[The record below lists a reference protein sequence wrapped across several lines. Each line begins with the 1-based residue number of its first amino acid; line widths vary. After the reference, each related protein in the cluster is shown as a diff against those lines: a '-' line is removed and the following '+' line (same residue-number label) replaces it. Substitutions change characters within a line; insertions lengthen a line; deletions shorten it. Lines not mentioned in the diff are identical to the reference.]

1 MAYTNVGFSD
11 DSVVFHGPDP
21 AVGTVGLEGDI
32 QSPATNASIKG
43 TIDESIKDTILR
55 DVKSVCR
62 KLKHVICPRRGHE
75 LLRDWDLWGPF
86 FIMIILA
93 LVLQLSHGQKEDA
106 GAPQFAQVF
115 TVFWL
120 GVIAVSVNTNLL
132 GGTLSFCQT
141 VCVLGYCIL
150 PLVTALVIN
159 VIIKLL
165 TPPSGWILLIRLLVV
180 LTGLAYSLFSSTTF
194 LAPSSKPGRV
204 SLVVYPLCLFYFF
217 IGWLVFVNT
226 GPSRI

>member
-21 AVGTVGLEGDI
+21 V
-32 QSPATNASIKG
+32 NHFKFIKF
-43 TIDESIKDTILR
+43 R
-55 DVKSVCR
+55 
-62 KLKHVICPRRGHE
+62 
-75 LLRDWDLWGPF
+75 
-86 FIMIILA
+86 
-93 LVLQLSHGQKEDA
+93 
-106 GAPQFAQVF
+106 
-115 TVFWL
+115 
-120 GVIAVSVNTNLL
+120 
-132 GGTLSFCQT
+132 LSFCQT